1 MGGVPT
7 DLRALLLVA
16 LRASAGRGPHTEAA
30 RQVVLAIVLA
40 QLLAGAGHD
49 GPPHAA
55 ARPPRR
61 VGPRRDHRARRG
73 SVTGRRPRG

>member
-1 MGGVPT
+1 VAVPN

-16 LRASAGRGPHTEAA
+16 LRAQAGRGPHAEAA

-40 QLLAGAGHD
+40 QLLAGAAHE
-49 GPPHAA
+49 GPPHAS

-61 VGPRRDHRARRG
+61 VGPRRHHMARRS